1 MNDNKK
7 KIDESYKYNTTDL
20 NSNEEININ
29 PKYFHLFN
37 NFLTKENCQKYSFIK
52 EIMPEYSDIDSQ
64 IQKKIVQV
72 RNLYGVDPMFKEMQS
87 PNSYAMNFFRK
98 GLKKLFF
105 GKEGIVTKKN
115 VFLKNYHKSF
125 ESKLDVNSKIYAGSL
140 DYYDFL
146 SNHDHFFDRL
156 KNSRRKILE
165 INGNFSISNP
175 NQEKMHA
182 AYIKYAEKRK
192 KKYLLLKQIN
202 NNSIDNN
209 FFNKTNYK
217 NINTG
222 TNDRIKSSFFNNTF
236 SKKRDTKRLLLFD
249 NIKTKKKKINAKNIF
264 LNYSKNC
271 EITKNNNEANS
282 KMNYTSYNTSNNK
295 PFKSLANSIE
305 TEDNEANKEKSEYLP
320 ESRETKRLLSN
331 KTTIVDSN
339 PKDESMIIEKSILN
353 PNINRKVGK
362 KKLNSL
368 ILYKPIDFE
377 DQMDKT
383 KRSLNELLSTSKSKR
398 EKINQKKTE
407 IEAYTS
413 NKVLKNNKTSGTDYS
428 YTNTK
433 KKKFEG
439 IQEIKQSLKDII
451 DSTIFPNKKIER
463 NLNNFIDANKKYES
477 QKKKLLK
484 TKIKEEFF
492 ELKEDIKNTGNYNEL
507 TKNVDFSDVKSFSP
521 RDNHRVNNRIKTNT
535 FNLVFKYKSKLQ
547 KNVPVK
553 EFLKG
558 LEKIKEKQN
567 ENKFLT
573 SVRKNFKKNFRV
585 IHNLTIDLD
594 HIKKKYNY

>member
-1 MNDNKK
+1 
-7 KIDESYKYNTTDL
+7 
-20 NSNEEININ
+20 
-29 PKYFHLFN
+29 
-37 NFLTKENCQKYSFIK
+37 
-52 EIMPEYSDIDSQ
+52 MPEYSDIDSQ

>member
-1 MNDNKK
+1 
-7 KIDESYKYNTTDL
+7 
-20 NSNEEININ
+20 
-29 PKYFHLFN
+29 
-37 NFLTKENCQKYSFIK
+37 
-52 EIMPEYSDIDSQ
+52 
-64 IQKKIVQV
+64 
-72 RNLYGVDPMFKEMQS
+72 
-87 PNSYAMNFFRK
+87 
-98 GLKKLFF
+98 
-105 GKEGIVTKKN
+105 
-115 VFLKNYHKSF
+115 
-125 ESKLDVNSKIYAGSL
+125 
-140 DYYDFL
+140 
-146 SNHDHFFDRL
+146 
-156 KNSRRKILE
+156 
-165 INGNFSISNP
+165 
-175 NQEKMHA
+175 
-182 AYIKYAEKRK
+182 
-192 KKYLLLKQIN
+192 
-202 NNSIDNN
+202 
-209 FFNKTNYK
+209 
-217 NINTG
+217 
-222 TNDRIKSSFFNNTF
+222 
-236 SKKRDTKRLLLFD
+236 
-249 NIKTKKKKINAKNIF
+249 
-264 LNYSKNC
+264 
-271 EITKNNNEANS
+271 
-282 KMNYTSYNTSNNK
+282 
-295 PFKSLANSIE
+295 
-305 TEDNEANKEKSEYLP
+305 
-320 ESRETKRLLSN
+320 
-331 KTTIVDSN
+331 
-339 PKDESMIIEKSILN
+339 
-353 PNINRKVGK
+353 
-362 KKLNSL
+362 
-368 ILYKPIDFE
+368 
-377 DQMDKT
+377 
-383 KRSLNELLSTSKSKR
+383 
-398 EKINQKKTE
+398 
-407 IEAYTS
+407 
-413 NKVLKNNKTSGTDYS
+413 VLKNNKTSGTDYS